1 MKRVVVNMATSRK
14 ERFKL
19 YKAKK
24 RWLIAGLAF
33 AGVAMMSGGQ
43 VSADQVSDAQVEPA
57 KTAVSTQPDPSA
69 ATGAVV
75 TPTSATLTTG
85 ATTTESTDQEA
96 AAKPVSN
103 PVPAVAATTPVAAT
117 TEVSTD
123 KAVTDKPAVQP
134 QATTQA
140 PAQST
145 TAPVADTTQDNGQQA
160 TTDANTA
167 HTWDYATDADVQTT
181 VEARITGAVNSK
193 GEVIA
198 NGGNFTQSDQW
209 NTARV
214 DNGYSVTVTIHN
226 ESGKYKNGDTIRIPI
241 SGEMSS
247 DVAGVAKQ
255 KFDVRET
262 QGTLMNGNVALGTYT
277 IADGYF
283 SIKLTQDLFGE
294 STSDLTISGTSGSA
308 PVARSAIWMNKTGS
322 ATITFGNSSIKG
334 KLEFTVQ
341 PKATNGAS
349 ATQKLN
355 TASDKIGVQSSF
367 QDNNYL
373 GALYSGDAKS
383 AKNDEAGS
391 FNQDIVQIQHIVIEQ
406 GTVRS
411 VSLDRTY
418 TSLYV
423 PMIDENGNIVASA
436 VSAADV
442 TLNIGKEIQ
451 INLDSSIDDVTAME
465 SAIAKS
471 LKNKGVGSY
480 AIVQLKD
487 GSYIVAYNI
496 GNPYTDYS
504 TADVLNN
511 VEFTKFLKD
520 GNNQGLLTDAQLNQ
534 LKTNIALASAG
545 KDSVGI
551 GAIAHIF
558 NVNFA
563 SNDTPNEVTSTL
575 DTYDVNGNNLAN
587 WGDKDVTTTPD
598 KQDYNGQ
605 ARLVV
610 SFLDDKGHVLDPDDS
625 SLAKSGVGYTK
636 TPNDIPGYTFSYVHG
651 VADGVYGPANETTSV
666 IFYYKANPQV
676 VEYNVIDDT
685 DQKNLVSNAVFD
697 EGVTAGELTKTKADL
712 QTIANEFAKQGYVVA
727 SVDDVPTTFNDG
739 TTPQVVNIHLTHRV
753 DTVDPK
759 TPGVPDQP
767 INPEDP
773 NSPKWPNEVTKD
785 KLTKT
790 VNETIH
796 YVYAKGGTAADDKK
810 DAVSFSRT
818 ATVDAVTGKFIA
830 YGEWTADDNDTTFDA
845 VKSPVIAGYTANGD
859 VAAVTGLTADHEDV
873 TATVTYTADTQ
884 HATVTYIDE
893 VTGEHLSVDHIDGDS
908 NTKSNYTTDT
918 KIKDYEKQGYKFA
931 SSNFPDDGL
940 TFDTDDDK
948 SQDYTVKFTHDTT
961 KTDTP
966 QTPGTPIDPKNPNGP
981 KWPDEVTKD
990 KLTKTVN
997 ETIHYV
1003 YAGGAKAADD
1013 KTDKV
1018 SFSRTAT
1025 VDAVTGKFI
1034 AYGEWTADDND
1045 TTFDAVTS
1053 PVIAGYT
1060 ANGDVPAFTGLT
1072 ADHEDIN
1079 ETVTYTA
1086 DDQKVVY
1093 NVIDDTTGETLV
1105 SKKLFDEGVTAGEL
1119 KKTKADLQTIAND
1132 FVKQGYDIVSV
1143 GDVPGVFDNDDKT
1156 DQVVDVHL
1164 KHRVDTVDPKT
1175 PGVPDQP
1182 INPEDPKSPKW
1193 PNEVIKDKLTKTVNE
1208 TIHYVY
1214 AKGGTAA
1221 DDKTDKVSFSRTATV
1236 DAVTGKF
1243 IAYGE
1248 WTADDNDTT
1257 FDAVESP
1264 VIAGYTASGDVPA
1277 FTGLT
1282 ADHEDVT
1289 KTVTYTADEQKVVY
1303 NVIDDTTGK
1312 ELVSKK
1318 LFDEGVTAG
1327 ELKKTKADL
1336 QTIAND
1342 FVKQGYNVVL
1352 VDDVPATFDNDDD
1365 TDQVVNIHLTH
1376 TMKPVTVENQLD
1388 VKVTEI
1394 VHYVYQDGTT
1404 VAPDV
1409 TDTVEFTRTGIID
1422 EATDVV
1428 TYTDWTAVNGDNSFD
1443 TKVSPVITGYVAD
1456 KANVAEVDGLTS
1468 ASKNVEE
1475 TVTYSKLGSYVP
1487 ELPDG
1492 STPSVPYPNDP
1503 TDPSKPG
1510 TDVPVMPHVP
1520 GYTPVGPD
1528 GKPLTPVDPQDPS
1541 KGYNPPAVPSDPT
1554 TDTVI
1559 KYGADKQ
1566 NVVYNV
1572 INDTTGEN
1580 LATNVLFDSGDTDA
1594 ALTKGQADLQA
1605 IADAYIEQGYD
1616 VVSVDTV
1623 PGSFDD
1629 DDTVDQIVN
1638 IHLKNKTATAMVP
1651 NEPIRVVTAMVPNE
1665 PVYATPVVVPNG
1677 PVNVPT
1683 SVVTGD
1689 NTTRVGK
1696 AVTNTPT
1703 KLGAT
1708 SGSSVVITR
1717 ADDNAKAKNSV
1728 ATSNTVSLPDT
1739 AAKGNQDENAL
1750 LVALAVIASLL
1761 TFGFVQKRK

>member
-103 PVPAVAATTPVAAT
+103 PAPAVAATTPVAAT

-308 PVARSAIWMNKTGS
+308 PVASSAIWMNKTGS

-610 SFLDDKGHVLDPDDS
+610 SFLDDKGHVLAPDDS

-810 DAVSFSRT
+810 DA
-818 ATVDAVTGKFIA
+818 
-830 YGEWTADDNDTTFDA
+830 
-845 VKSPVIAGYTANGD
+845 
-859 VAAVTGLTADHEDV
+859 
-873 TATVTYTADTQ
+873 
-884 HATVTYIDE
+884 
-893 VTGEHLSVDHIDGDS
+893 
-908 NTKSNYTTDT
+908 
-918 KIKDYEKQGYKFA
+918 
-931 SSNFPDDGL
+931 
-940 TFDTDDDK
+940 
-948 SQDYTVKFTHDTT
+948 
-961 KTDTP
+961 
-966 QTPGTPIDPKNPNGP
+966 
-981 KWPDEVTKD
+981 
-990 KLTKTVN
+990 
-997 ETIHYV
+997 
-1003 YAGGAKAADD
+1003 
-1013 KTDKV
+1013 V

-1289 KTVTYTADEQKVVY
+1289 KTVTYTADDQKVVY
-1303 NVIDDTTGK
+1303 NVIDDTTG
-1312 ELVSKK
+1312 ETLVSKK

>member
-1 MKRVVVNMATSRK
+1 MDN
-14 ERFKL
+14 KL
-19 YKAKK
+19 
-24 RWLIAGLAF
+24 
-33 AGVAMMSGGQ
+33 
-43 VSADQVSDAQVEPA
+43 
-57 KTAVSTQPDPSA
+57 
-69 ATGAVV
+69 
-75 TPTSATLTTG
+75 
-85 ATTTESTDQEA
+85 
-96 AAKPVSN
+96 
-103 PVPAVAATTPVAAT
+103 
-117 TEVSTD
+117 
-123 KAVTDKPAVQP
+123 
-134 QATTQA
+134 
-140 PAQST
+140 
-145 TAPVADTTQDNGQQA
+145 QA
-160 TTDANTA
+160 TTDTNTA
-167 HTWDYATDADVQTT
+167 RTWDYATDADVQTT
-181 VEARITGAVNSK
+181 VEAEITGAVNAN

-209 NTARV
+209 STARV

-283 SIKLTQDLFGE
+283 SIKLTQDLFG
-294 STSDLTISGTSGSA
+294 TSISGLTISGTSGSA
-308 PVARSAIWMNKTGS
+308 PVASSAIWMNKKGS
-322 ATITFGNSSIKG
+322 ATITFGNAAIKG

-373 GALYSGDAKS
+373 GALYSGDTKS
-383 AKNDEAGS
+383 AKNDETGS

-406 GTVRS
+406 GTARS

-423 PMIDENGNIVASA
+423 PMTDKNGNIVASA

-451 INLDSSIDDVTAME
+451 INLDANIDGLTAME
-465 SAIAKS
+465 SAVAKS

-520 GNNQGLLTDAQLNQ
+520 GNNQGLLTDSQLNQ

-610 SFLDDKGHVLDPDDS
+610 SFLDDKGHVLAPDDS

-651 VADGVYGPANETTSV
+651 VTTGVYGPANETTSV
-666 IFYYKANPQV
+666 IFYYKADPQA

-685 DQKNLVSNAVFD
+685 DHKNLVSNALFE
-697 EGVTAGELTKTKADL
+697 EGVTAGKLTKTKADL
-712 QTIANEFAKQGYVVA
+712 QTIANEFAKQGYKIV
-727 SVDDVPTTFNDG
+727 SVGDVPGVFDNDDK
-739 TTPQVVNIHLTHRV
+739 TDQAVDIHLTHRV

-796 YVYAKGGTAADDKK
+796 YVYAKGGTAA
-810 DAVSFSRT
+810 T
-818 ATVDAVTGKFIA
+818 
-830 YGEWTADDNDTTFDA
+830 
-845 VKSPVIAGYTANGD
+845 
-859 VAAVTGLTADHEDV
+859 
-873 TATVTYTADTQ
+873 
-884 HATVTYIDE
+884 
-893 VTGEHLSVDHIDGDS
+893 
-908 NTKSNYTTDT
+908 
-918 KIKDYEKQGYKFA
+918 
-931 SSNFPDDGL
+931 
-940 TFDTDDDK
+940 
-948 SQDYTVKFTHDTT
+948 
-961 KTDTP
+961 
-966 QTPGTPIDPKNPNGP
+966 
-981 KWPDEVTKD
+981 
-990 KLTKTVN
+990 
-997 ETIHYV
+997 
-1003 YAGGAKAADD
+1003 D

-1034 AYGEWTADDND
+1034 AYGEWTAKDND
-1045 TTFDAVTS
+1045 TTFDAKES
-1053 PVIAGYT
+1053 PKIKGYT
-1060 ANGDVPAFTGLT
+1060 PKQARVPAVTGLT
-1072 ADHEDIN
+1072 ANHDNVEV
-1079 ETVTYTA
+1079 TVIYNA

-1093 NVIDDTTGETLV
+1093 NVIDDTNSKNLV

-1132 FVKQGYDIVSV
+1132 FVKRGY
-1143 GDVPGVFDNDDKT
+1143 N
-1156 DQVVDVHL
+1156 
-1164 KHRVDTVDPKT
+1164 
-1175 PGVPDQP
+1175 
-1182 INPEDPKSPKW
+1182 
-1193 PNEVIKDKLTKTVNE
+1193 
-1208 TIHYVY
+1208 
-1214 AKGGTAA
+1214 
-1221 DDKTDKVSFSRTATV
+1221 
-1236 DAVTGKF
+1236 
-1243 IAYGE
+1243 
-1248 WTADDNDTT
+1248 
-1257 FDAVESP
+1257 
-1264 VIAGYTASGDVPA
+1264 
-1277 FTGLT
+1277 
-1282 ADHEDVT
+1282 
-1289 KTVTYTADEQKVVY
+1289 
-1303 NVIDDTTGK
+1303 
-1312 ELVSKK
+1312 LVS
-1318 LFDEGVTAG
+1318 L
-1327 ELKKTKADL
+1327 
-1336 QTIAND
+1336 
-1342 FVKQGYNVVL
+1342 
-1352 VDDVPATFDNDDD
+1352 DDVPATFDNDDD

-1376 TMKPVTVENQLD
+1376 TMKPVTDENRLD

-1394 VHYVYQDGTT
+1394 VHYVYKDGTT
-1404 VAPDV
+1404 AAPDV

-1456 KANVAEVDGLTS
+1456 NANVAEVDGLTS

-1528 GKPLTPVDPQDPS
+1528 GKPLTPVDPQAPS

-1594 ALTKGQADLQA
+1594 ALTKGHADLQA

-1651 NEPIRVVTAMVPNE
+1651 NEPIRVATAMVPNE
-1665 PVYATPVVVPNG
+1665 PMYATPVVVPNG

-1683 SVVTGD
+1683 SAVTGD

-1728 ATSNTVSLPDT
+1728 ATSNAVSLPDT

>member
-75 TPTSATLTTG
+75 TPTSATLTTTD
-85 ATTTESTDQEA
+85 ATTTENADQEA
-96 AAKPVSN
+96 AAKPVSTPAATT
-103 PVPAVAATTPVAAT
+103 PVATTTPVAAT

-160 TTDANTA
+160 TTDTNTA
-167 HTWDYATDADVQTT
+167 RTWDYATDADVQTT
-181 VEARITGAVNSK
+181 VEAEITGAVNAN

-209 NTARV
+209 STARV

-283 SIKLTQDLFGE
+283 SIKLTQDLFG
-294 STSDLTISGTSGSA
+294 TSISGLTISGTSGSA
-308 PVARSAIWMNKTGS
+308 PVASSAIWMNKKGS
-322 ATITFGNSSIKG
+322 ATITFGNAAIKG

-373 GALYSGDAKS
+373 GALYSGDTKS
-383 AKNDEAGS
+383 AKNDETGS

-423 PMIDENGNIVASA
+423 PMTDKNGNIVASA

-451 INLDSSIDDVTAME
+451 INLDANIDGLTAME
-465 SAIAKS
+465 SAVAKS

-520 GNNQGLLTDAQLNQ
+520 GNNQGLLTDSQLNQ

-610 SFLDDKGHVLDPDDS
+610 SFLDDKGHVLAPDDS

-651 VADGVYGPANETTSV
+651 VTTGVYGPANETTSV
-666 IFYYKANPQV
+666 IFYYKADPQA

-685 DQKNLVSNAVFD
+685 DHKNLVSNALFE
-697 EGVTAGELTKTKADL
+697 EGVTAGKLTKTKADL
-712 QTIANEFAKQGYVVA
+712 QTIANDFVKQGYKIV
-727 SVDDVPTTFNDG
+727 SVGDVPGVFDNDDK
-739 TTPQVVNIHLTHRV
+739 TDQAVDIHLTHRV

-810 DAVSFSRT
+810 DTVSFSRT

-830 YGEWTADDNDTTFDA
+830 YGEWTADDNDTTFGA
-845 VKSPVIAGYTANGD
+845 VKSPVIAGYTASGD
-859 VAAVTGLTADHEDV
+859 VAAVTGLTADSKD
-873 TATVTYTADTQ
+873 DT
-884 HATVTYIDE
+884 
-893 VTGEHLSVDHIDGDS
+893 
-908 NTKSNYTTDT
+908 
-918 KIKDYEKQGYKFA
+918 
-931 SSNFPDDGL
+931 
-940 TFDTDDDK
+940 
-948 SQDYTVKFTHDTT
+948 
-961 KTDTP
+961 
-966 QTPGTPIDPKNPNGP
+966 
-981 KWPDEVTKD
+981 
-990 KLTKTVN
+990 
-997 ETIHYV
+997 
-1003 YAGGAKAADD
+1003 
-1013 KTDKV
+1013 
-1018 SFSRTAT
+1018 
-1025 VDAVTGKFI
+1025 
-1034 AYGEWTADDND
+1034 
-1045 TTFDAVTS
+1045 
-1053 PVIAGYT
+1053 
-1060 ANGDVPAFTGLT
+1060 
-1072 ADHEDIN
+1072 

-1105 SKKLFDEGVTAGEL
+1105 SKKLFDEGVTADEL

-1132 FVKQGYDIVSV
+1132 FVKQGYKIVSV

-1156 DQVVDVHL
+1156 DQAVDIHL
-1164 KHRVDTVDPKT
+1164 THRVDTVDPKT

-1182 INPEDPKSPKW
+1182 INPEDPNSPKW
-1193 PNEVIKDKLTKTVNE
+1193 PNEVTKDKLTKTVNE

-1221 DDKTDKVSFSRTATV
+1221 TDKTDKVSFSRTATV

-1248 WTADDNDTT
+1248 WTAKDNDTT
-1257 FDAVESP
+1257 FDAKESP
-1264 VIAGYTASGDVPA
+1264 KIKGYTPKQASVPA
-1277 FTGLT
+1277 VTGLT
-1282 ADHEDVT
+1282 ANHDNVEVT
-1289 KTVTYTADEQKVVY
+1289 VIYNADDQKVVY
-1303 NVIDDTTGK
+1303 NVIDDTNSK
-1312 ELVSKK
+1312 NLVSKK

-1342 FVKQGYNVVL
+1342 FVKRGYNLVS

-1376 TMKPVTVENQLD
+1376 TMKPVTDENRLD

-1394 VHYVYQDGTT
+1394 VHYVYKDGTT
-1404 VAPDV
+1404 AAPDV

-1456 KANVAEVDGLTS
+1456 NANVAEVDGLTS

-1528 GKPLTPVDPQDPS
+1528 GKPLTPVDPQAPS

-1594 ALTKGQADLQA
+1594 ALTKGHADLQA

-1651 NEPIRVVTAMVPNE
+1651 NEPIRVATAMVPNE
-1665 PVYATPVVVPNG
+1665 PMYATPVVVPNG

-1683 SVVTGD
+1683 SAVTGD

>member
-43 VSADQVSDAQVEPA
+43 ASADQVSDAQVESA

-75 TPTSATLTTG
+75 TPTSATLTTD

-96 AAKPVSN
+96 SAKPVSN
-103 PVPAVAATTPVAAT
+103 PVPATTTTTPVAAT

-140 PAQST
+140 AAQST

-160 TTDANTA
+160 TNDANTA
-167 HTWDYATDADVQTT
+167 HTWDYATDADVQSTVDTT
-181 VEARITGAVNSK
+181 INGVVNSN

-209 NTARV
+209 STARV

-226 ESGKYKNGDTIRIPI
+226 ESGKYRNGDTIRIPI

-294 STSDLTISGTSGSA
+294 STSELTISGTSGSA
-308 PVARSAIWMNKTGS
+308 PVASSAIWMNKKGF
-322 ATITFGNSSIKG
+322 ATITFGNAAIKG
-334 KLEFTVQ
+334 TLEFTVQ
-341 PKATNGAS
+341 PKATNGTS

-373 GALYSGDAKS
+373 GALYSGDKKS
-383 AKNDEAGS
+383 AKNDEEGS
-391 FNQDIVQIQHIVIEQ
+391 FNQDIVQIQHVVIKQ

-411 VSLDRTY
+411 VSLDHTY

-423 PMIDENGNIVASA
+423 PMIDENGNVVASA

-451 INLDSSIDDVTAME
+451 INLDANDDDVTAME

-480 AIVQLKD
+480 AIVQRKD

-496 GNPYTDYS
+496 GNPYKDYS
-504 TADVLNN
+504 ATNVLNN

-520 GNNQGLLTDAQLNQ
+520 GNNQGLLTDTQLNQ

-545 KDSVGI
+545 KNSVGI

-563 SNDTPNEVTSTL
+563 SNNTLNEVISTL

-610 SFLDDKGHVLDPDDS
+610 SYLDDKDHALAPDDS
-625 SLAKSGVGYTK
+625 SLAKSGTDYTTK
-636 TPNDIPGYTFSYVHG
+636 PENIPGYTLSYVHG
-651 VADGVYGPANETTSV
+651 VTAGKYGPANETTSV
-666 IFYYKANPQV
+666 IYYYKANPQAV
-676 VEYNVIDDT
+676 KYNVIDDT
-685 DQKNLVSNAVFD
+685 DHKNLVSNALFE
-697 EGVTAGELTKTKADL
+697 EGVTAGKLTKTKADL
-712 QTIANEFAKQGYVVA
+712 QTIANEFAKQGYKIV
-727 SVDDVPTTFNDG
+727 SVGDVPGVFDNDDK
-739 TTPQVVNIHLTHRV
+739 TDQAVDIHLTHRV

-810 DAVSFSRT
+810 DTVSFSRT
-818 ATVDAVTGKFIA
+818 ATVDAVTGDFIA

-845 VKSPVIAGYTANGD
+845 VKSPVIVGYTASGD
-859 VAAVTGLTADHEDV
+859 VAAVTGLTADSKD
-873 TATVTYTADTQ
+873 DT
-884 HATVTYIDE
+884 
-893 VTGEHLSVDHIDGDS
+893 
-908 NTKSNYTTDT
+908 
-918 KIKDYEKQGYKFA
+918 
-931 SSNFPDDGL
+931 
-940 TFDTDDDK
+940 
-948 SQDYTVKFTHDTT
+948 
-961 KTDTP
+961 
-966 QTPGTPIDPKNPNGP
+966 
-981 KWPDEVTKD
+981 
-990 KLTKTVN
+990 
-997 ETIHYV
+997 
-1003 YAGGAKAADD
+1003 
-1013 KTDKV
+1013 
-1018 SFSRTAT
+1018 
-1025 VDAVTGKFI
+1025 
-1034 AYGEWTADDND
+1034 
-1045 TTFDAVTS
+1045 
-1053 PVIAGYT
+1053 
-1060 ANGDVPAFTGLT
+1060 
-1072 ADHEDIN
+1072 

-1132 FVKQGYDIVSV
+1132 FVKQGY
-1143 GDVPGVFDNDDKT
+1143 N
-1156 DQVVDVHL
+1156 
-1164 KHRVDTVDPKT
+1164 
-1175 PGVPDQP
+1175 
-1182 INPEDPKSPKW
+1182 
-1193 PNEVIKDKLTKTVNE
+1193 
-1208 TIHYVY
+1208 
-1214 AKGGTAA
+1214 
-1221 DDKTDKVSFSRTATV
+1221 
-1236 DAVTGKF
+1236 
-1243 IAYGE
+1243 
-1248 WTADDNDTT
+1248 
-1257 FDAVESP
+1257 
-1264 VIAGYTASGDVPA
+1264 
-1277 FTGLT
+1277 
-1282 ADHEDVT
+1282 
-1289 KTVTYTADEQKVVY
+1289 
-1303 NVIDDTTGK
+1303 
-1312 ELVSKK
+1312 LVS
-1318 LFDEGVTAG
+1318 
-1327 ELKKTKADL
+1327 
-1336 QTIAND
+1336 
-1342 FVKQGYNVVL
+1342 

-1365 TDQVVNIHLTH
+1365 TDQVVDIHLTH
-1376 TMKPVTVENQLD
+1376 TMKPVTDENQLD

-1394 VHYVYQDGTT
+1394 VHYVYKDGTT
-1404 VAPDV
+1404 AAPDV

-1443 TKVSPVITGYVAD
+1443 TKVSPVITGYIANE
-1456 KANVAEVDGLTS
+1456 ANVAEVDGLTS

-1510 TDVPVMPHVP
+1510 TDVPAMPHVP

-1580 LATNVLFDSGDTDA
+1580 LVTNAVFDSGDTDA

-1616 VVSVDTV
+1616 VVSVDAV

-1651 NEPIRVVTAMVPNE
+1651 NEPMRVATAMVPNE
-1665 PVYATPVVVPNG
+1665 PVYPTPVAVPNG

-1689 NTTRVGK
+1689 NTSRVGK
-1696 AVTNTPT
+1696 PMTNTPT

-1708 SGSSVVITR
+1708 SGSAVVITR
-1717 ADDNAKAKNSV
+1717 ADANAKAKNSV

>member
-1 MKRVVVNMATSRK
+1 M
-14 ERFKL
+14 
-19 YKAKK
+19 Y
-24 RWLIAGLAF
+24 
-33 AGVAMMSGGQ
+33 
-43 VSADQVSDAQVEPA
+43 
-57 KTAVSTQPDPSA
+57 
-69 ATGAVV
+69 
-75 TPTSATLTTG
+75 
-85 ATTTESTDQEA
+85 
-96 AAKPVSN
+96 
-103 PVPAVAATTPVAAT
+103 
-117 TEVSTD
+117 
-123 KAVTDKPAVQP
+123 
-134 QATTQA
+134 
-140 PAQST
+140 
-145 TAPVADTTQDNGQQA
+145 
-160 TTDANTA
+160 
-167 HTWDYATDADVQTT
+167 
-181 VEARITGAVNSK
+181 
-193 GEVIA
+193 
-198 NGGNFTQSDQW
+198 
-209 NTARV
+209 
-214 DNGYSVTVTIHN
+214 
-226 ESGKYKNGDTIRIPI
+226 
-241 SGEMSS
+241 S

-294 STSDLTISGTSGSA
+294 STSELTISGTSGSA
-308 PVARSAIWMNKTGS
+308 PVASSAIWMNKKGF
-322 ATITFGNSSIKG
+322 ATITFGNAAIKG
-334 KLEFTVQ
+334 TLEFTVQ
-341 PKATNGAS
+341 TKATNGAS

-373 GALYSGDAKS
+373 GALYSGDTKS

-391 FNQDIVQIQHIVIEQ
+391 FNQDIVQIQHIVIKQ

-418 TSLYV
+418 TSLYA
-423 PMIDENGNIVASA
+423 PMTDKNGNIVASA
-436 VSAADV
+436 VSAADA

-451 INLDSSIDDVTAME
+451 VNLDANDDDVAAME

-480 AIVQLKD
+480 TIVQLKD

-496 GNPYTDYS
+496 GNPYKDYS
-504 TADVLNN
+504 ASDVLNN
-511 VEFTKFLKD
+511 VEFTKYLKD
-520 GNNQGLLTDAQLNQ
+520 SNNQGLLTDTQLNQ

-545 KDSVGI
+545 KNSVGI

-598 KQDYNGQ
+598 KQDYKGQ

-610 SFLDDKGHVLDPDDS
+610 SFLDDKDHALAPDDS

-636 TPNDIPGYTFSYVHG
+636 TPKDIPSYTFSYVHG
-651 VADGVYGPANETTSV
+651 VTAGVYGPANETTSV
-666 IFYYKANPQV
+666 IFYYKANPQAV
-676 VEYNVIDDT
+676 KYNVIDDT
-685 DQKNLVSNAVFD
+685 DHKNLVSNALFE
-697 EGVTAGELTKTKADL
+697 EGVTAGKLTKTKADL
-712 QTIANEFAKQGYVVA
+712 QTIANEFAKQGYKIV
-727 SVDDVPTTFNDG
+727 SVGDVPGVFDNDDK
-739 TTPQVVNIHLTHRV
+739 TDQVVDVHLTHRV

-773 NSPKWPNEVTKD
+773 NGPKWPKGVESKD
-785 KLTKT
+785 LNKT
-790 VNETIH
+790 VNETVN
-796 YVYAKGGTAADDKK
+796 YVYADGTKAANSVK
-810 DAVSFSRT
+810 DEVSFSRT
-818 ATVDAVTGKFIA
+818 ATVDDVTGAVT
-830 YGEWTADDNDTTFDA
+830 YGDWTAKDNDTTFDA
-845 VKSPVIAGYTANGD
+845 KESPKIAGYTPEHAS
-859 VAAVTGLTADHEDV
+859 VPAVTGLTANTGNVE
-873 TATVTYTADTQ
+873 ATV
-884 HATVTYIDE
+884 I
-893 VTGEHLSVDHIDGDS
+893 
-908 NTKSNYTTDT
+908 
-918 KIKDYEKQGYKFA
+918 YE
-931 SSNFPDDGL
+931 
-940 TFDTDDDK
+940 
-948 SQDYTVKFTHDTT
+948 
-961 KTDTP
+961 
-966 QTPGTPIDPKNPNGP
+966 
-981 KWPDEVTKD
+981 
-990 KLTKTVN
+990 
-997 ETIHYV
+997 
-1003 YAGGAKAADD
+1003 
-1013 KTDKV
+1013 
-1018 SFSRTAT
+1018 
-1025 VDAVTGKFI
+1025 
-1034 AYGEWTADDND
+1034 
-1045 TTFDAVTS
+1045 
-1053 PVIAGYT
+1053 
-1060 ANGDVPAFTGLT
+1060 
-1072 ADHEDIN
+1072 
-1079 ETVTYTA
+1079 A

-1093 NVIDDTTGETLV
+1093 NVIDDTNSKNLV
-1105 SKKLFDEGVTAGEL
+1105 TNELFDEGVTAGEL
-1119 KKTKADLQTIAND
+1119 TKTKADLQTIAND
-1132 FVKQGYDIVSV
+1132 FE
-1143 GDVPGVFDNDDKT
+1143 N
-1156 DQVVDVHL
+1156 
-1164 KHRVDTVDPKT
+1164 
-1175 PGVPDQP
+1175 
-1182 INPEDPKSPKW
+1182 
-1193 PNEVIKDKLTKTVNE
+1193 
-1208 TIHYVY
+1208 
-1214 AKGGTAA
+1214 
-1221 DDKTDKVSFSRTATV
+1221 
-1236 DAVTGKF
+1236 
-1243 IAYGE
+1243 
-1248 WTADDNDTT
+1248 
-1257 FDAVESP
+1257 
-1264 VIAGYTASGDVPA
+1264 
-1277 FTGLT
+1277 
-1282 ADHEDVT
+1282 
-1289 KTVTYTADEQKVVY
+1289 
-1303 NVIDDTTGK
+1303 
-1312 ELVSKK
+1312 
-1318 LFDEGVTAG
+1318 
-1327 ELKKTKADL
+1327 
-1336 QTIAND
+1336 
-1342 FVKQGYNVVL
+1342 QGYNVVS
-1352 VDDVPATFDNDDD
+1352 VDNVPATFDNDDD

-1394 VHYVYQDGTT
+1394 VHYVYKDGTT

-1409 TDTVEFTRTGIID
+1409 TDTVEFTRTGTID
-1422 EATDVV
+1422 EATGVV
-1428 TYTDWTAVNGDNSFD
+1428 TYTDWTAANDDNSFD
-1443 TKVSPVITGYVAD
+1443 AKVSPVITGYIAD
-1456 KANVAEVDGLTS
+1456 KVNVAEVDGLTS

-1510 TDVPVMPHVP
+1510 TDVLAMPHVP

-1605 IADAYIEQGYD
+1605 IADAYIELGYD

-1651 NEPIRVVTAMVPNE
+1651 NEPMRVATAMVPNE

-1689 NTTRVGK
+1689 NITRVGK

-1717 ADDNAKAKNSV
+1717 ADDNAKNSV

>member
-103 PVPAVAATTPVAAT
+103 PAPAVAATTPVAAT

-308 PVARSAIWMNKTGS
+308 PVASSAIWMNKTGS

-610 SFLDDKGHVLDPDDS
+610 SFLDDKGHVLAPDDS

-893 VTGEHLSVDHIDGDS
+893 VTGEQLSVDQIDGDS
-908 NTKSNYTTDT
+908 NTKSNYTTDA
-918 KIKDYEKQGYKFA
+918 KIADYEKQGYKFA

-1045 TTFDAVTS
+1045 TTFDAV
-1053 PVIAGYT
+1053 
-1060 ANGDVPAFTGLT
+1060 
-1072 ADHEDIN
+1072 
-1079 ETVTYTA
+1079 
-1086 DDQKVVY
+1086 
-1093 NVIDDTTGETLV
+1093 
-1105 SKKLFDEGVTAGEL
+1105 
-1119 KKTKADLQTIAND
+1119 
-1132 FVKQGYDIVSV
+1132 
-1143 GDVPGVFDNDDKT
+1143 
-1156 DQVVDVHL
+1156 
-1164 KHRVDTVDPKT
+1164 
-1175 PGVPDQP
+1175 
-1182 INPEDPKSPKW
+1182 
-1193 PNEVIKDKLTKTVNE
+1193 
-1208 TIHYVY
+1208 
-1214 AKGGTAA
+1214 
-1221 DDKTDKVSFSRTATV
+1221 
-1236 DAVTGKF
+1236 
-1243 IAYGE
+1243 
-1248 WTADDNDTT
+1248 
-1257 FDAVESP
+1257 ESP

-1289 KTVTYTADEQKVVY
+1289 KTVTYTADDQKVVY

>member
-1 MKRVVVNMATSRK
+1 MATSRK
-14 ERFKL
+14 ERFKI

-43 VSADQVSDAQVEPA
+43 VSADQMSDAQVEPA
-57 KTAVSTQPDPSA
+57 KTAVSAQLDPSA

-75 TPTSATLTTG
+75 TPTSATLTTD

-96 AAKPVSN
+96 AAKPVST
-103 PVPAVAATTPVAAT
+103 PAPATTTTTPVAAT

-167 HTWDYATDADVQTT
+167 HTWDYATDADVQST
-181 VEARITGAVNSK
+181 VDTRINGVVNSN

-209 NTARV
+209 STARV

-294 STSDLTISGTSGSA
+294 STSELTISGTSGSA
-308 PVARSAIWMNKTGS
+308 PVASSAIWMNKKGF
-322 ATITFGNSSIKG
+322 ATITFGNAAIKG
-334 KLEFTVQ
+334 TLEFTVQ

-373 GALYSGDAKS
+373 GALYSGDTKN
-383 AKNDEAGS
+383 AKNDETGS

-423 PMIDENGNIVASA
+423 PMTDKNGNIVASA

-451 INLDSSIDDVTAME
+451 INLDPSIDDVTAME
-465 SAIAKS
+465 SAVAKS

-480 AIVQLKD
+480 AIVQRKD

-496 GNPYTDYS
+496 GNPYKDYS
-504 TADVLNN
+504 ATDVLNN

-545 KDSVGI
+545 KNSVGI

-575 DTYDVNGNNLAN
+575 DTNDVNGNNLAN

-598 KQDYNGQ
+598 KQNYNGQ

-610 SFLDDKGHVLDPDDS
+610 SYLDDKDHALAPDKT
-625 SLAKSGVGYTK
+625 SLAPSGLGYTE

-651 VADGVYGPANETTSV
+651 VTAGVYGPANETTSV
-666 IFYYKANPQV
+666 IFYYKANTQHATV
-676 VEYNVIDDT
+676 TYIDEVTGKELSVDEISGDSNTKSIYTTDT
-685 DQKNLVSNAVFD
+685 KIKDY
-697 EGVTAGELTKTKADL
+697 E
-712 QTIANEFAKQGYVVA
+712 KQGYKFA
-727 SVDDVPTTFNDG
+727 SSNFPDDGFTFDTDDDKSQDYTVKFTHDTTKTD
-739 TTPQVVNIHLTHRV
+739 TPQ
-753 DTVDPK
+753 
-759 TPGVPDQP
+759 TPGTP
-767 INPEDP
+767 IDPENPKG
-773 NSPKWPNEVTKD
+773 PKWPNEVTKD

-796 YVYAKGGTAADDKK
+796 YVYAGGAKAADDKT
-810 DAVSFSRT
+810 DTVSFSRT

-845 VKSPVIAGYTANGD
+845 VKSPVIAGYT
-859 VAAVTGLTADHEDV
+859 
-873 TATVTYTADTQ
+873 
-884 HATVTYIDE
+884 
-893 VTGEHLSVDHIDGDS
+893 
-908 NTKSNYTTDT
+908 
-918 KIKDYEKQGYKFA
+918 
-931 SSNFPDDGL
+931 
-940 TFDTDDDK
+940 
-948 SQDYTVKFTHDTT
+948 
-961 KTDTP
+961 
-966 QTPGTPIDPKNPNGP
+966 
-981 KWPDEVTKD
+981 
-990 KLTKTVN
+990 
-997 ETIHYV
+997 
-1003 YAGGAKAADD
+1003 
-1013 KTDKV
+1013 V
-1018 SFSRTAT
+1018 S
-1025 VDAVTGKFI
+1025 
-1034 AYGEWTADDND
+1034 
-1045 TTFDAVTS
+1045 
-1053 PVIAGYT
+1053 
-1060 ANGDVPAFTGLT
+1060 GDVPAFTGLT
-1072 ADHEDIN
+1072 ADHEDVT

-1093 NVIDDTTGETLV
+1093 NVIDDTNNKQLV
-1105 SKKLFDEGVTAGEL
+1105 TNKLFDEGVTAGEL

-1132 FVKQGYDIVSV
+1132 FVKQGYKIVSV
-1143 GDVPGVFDNDDKT
+1143 GDVPGV
-1156 DQVVDVHL
+1156 
-1164 KHRVDTVDPKT
+1164 
-1175 PGVPDQP
+1175 
-1182 INPEDPKSPKW
+1182 
-1193 PNEVIKDKLTKTVNE
+1193 
-1208 TIHYVY
+1208 
-1214 AKGGTAA
+1214 
-1221 DDKTDKVSFSRTATV
+1221 
-1236 DAVTGKF
+1236 
-1243 IAYGE
+1243 
-1248 WTADDNDTT
+1248 
-1257 FDAVESP
+1257 
-1264 VIAGYTASGDVPA
+1264 
-1277 FTGLT
+1277 
-1282 ADHEDVT
+1282 
-1289 KTVTYTADEQKVVY
+1289 
-1303 NVIDDTTGK
+1303 
-1312 ELVSKK
+1312 
-1318 LFDEGVTAG
+1318 
-1327 ELKKTKADL
+1327 
-1336 QTIAND
+1336 
-1342 FVKQGYNVVL
+1342 
-1352 VDDVPATFDNDDD
+1352 FDNDDD

-1376 TMKPVTVENQLD
+1376 TMKPVTDENQLD

-1394 VHYVYQDGTT
+1394 VHYVYKDGTT
-1404 VAPDV
+1404 AAPDV

-1422 EATDVV
+1422 EATDIV

-1443 TKVSPVITGYVAD
+1443 TKVSPVITGYIANE
-1456 KANVAEVDGLTS
+1456 ANVAEVDGLTS

-1510 TDVPVMPHVP
+1510 TDVPAMPHVP

-1580 LATNVLFDSGDTDA
+1580 LVTNAVFDSGDTDA

-1616 VVSVDTV
+1616 VVSVDAV

-1651 NEPIRVVTAMVPNE
+1651 NEPMRVATAMVPNE
-1665 PVYATPVVVPNG
+1665 PVYPTPVAVPNG

-1696 AVTNTPT
+1696 PMTNTPT

-1717 ADDNAKAKNSV
+1717 ADANAKAKNSV
-1728 ATSNTVSLPDT
+1728 ANSNTVSLPDT

>member
-1 MKRVVVNMATSRK
+1 MT
-14 ERFKL
+14 
-19 YKAKK
+19 Y
-24 RWLIAGLAF
+24 
-33 AGVAMMSGGQ
+33 
-43 VSADQVSDAQVEPA
+43 
-57 KTAVSTQPDPSA
+57 T
-69 ATGAVV
+69 
-75 TPTSATLTTG
+75 
-85 ATTTESTDQEA
+85 
-96 AAKPVSN
+96 
-103 PVPAVAATTPVAAT
+103 
-117 TEVSTD
+117 
-123 KAVTDKPAVQP
+123 
-134 QATTQA
+134 
-140 PAQST
+140 
-145 TAPVADTTQDNGQQA
+145 ADTQHATVTYIDEVTGEQLSVDQIDGDSNTKSNY
-160 TTDANTA
+160 TTDA
-167 HTWDYATDADVQTT
+167 
-181 VEARITGAVNSK
+181 K
-193 GEVIA
+193 
-198 NGGNFTQSDQW
+198 
-209 NTARV
+209 
-214 DNGYSVTVTIHN
+214 
-226 ESGKYKNGDTIRIPI
+226 
-241 SGEMSS
+241 
-247 DVAGVAKQ
+247 
-255 KFDVRET
+255 
-262 QGTLMNGNVALGTYT
+262 
-277 IADGYF
+277 IADY
-283 SIKLTQDLFGE
+283 E
-294 STSDLTISGTSGSA
+294 
-308 PVARSAIWMNKTGS
+308 
-322 ATITFGNSSIKG
+322 
-334 KLEFTVQ
+334 
-341 PKATNGAS
+341 
-349 ATQKLN
+349 
-355 TASDKIGVQSSF
+355 
-367 QDNNYL
+367 
-373 GALYSGDAKS
+373 
-383 AKNDEAGS
+383 
-391 FNQDIVQIQHIVIEQ
+391 
-406 GTVRS
+406 
-411 VSLDRTY
+411 
-418 TSLYV
+418 
-423 PMIDENGNIVASA
+423 
-436 VSAADV
+436 
-442 TLNIGKEIQ
+442 
-451 INLDSSIDDVTAME
+451 
-465 SAIAKS
+465 
-471 LKNKGVGSY
+471 
-480 AIVQLKD
+480 
-487 GSYIVAYNI
+487 
-496 GNPYTDYS
+496 
-504 TADVLNN
+504 
-511 VEFTKFLKD
+511 
-520 GNNQGLLTDAQLNQ
+520 
-534 LKTNIALASAG
+534 
-545 KDSVGI
+545 
-551 GAIAHIF
+551 
-558 NVNFA
+558 
-563 SNDTPNEVTSTL
+563 
-575 DTYDVNGNNLAN
+575 
-587 WGDKDVTTTPD
+587 
-598 KQDYNGQ
+598 
-605 ARLVV
+605 
-610 SFLDDKGHVLDPDDS
+610 
-625 SLAKSGVGYTK
+625 
-636 TPNDIPGYTFSYVHG
+636 
-651 VADGVYGPANETTSV
+651 
-666 IFYYKANPQV
+666 
-676 VEYNVIDDT
+676 
-685 DQKNLVSNAVFD
+685 
-697 EGVTAGELTKTKADL
+697 
-712 QTIANEFAKQGYVVA
+712 KQGYKFA
-727 SVDDVPTTFNDG
+727 SSNFPDDGLTFDTDDDKSQDYTVKFTHDTTKTD
-739 TTPQVVNIHLTHRV
+739 TPQTPGTPI
-753 DTVDPK
+753 DPK
-759 TPGVPDQP
+759 
-767 INPEDP
+767 NP
-773 NSPKWPNEVTKD
+773 NGPKWPDEVTKD
-785 KLTKT
+785 KLTKA

-796 YVYAKGGTAADDKK
+796 YVYAGGAKAADDKTDK
-810 DAVSFSRT
+810 VSFSRT

-990 KLTKTVN
+990 KLTKAVN

-1289 KTVTYTADEQKVVY
+1289 KTVTYTADDQKVVY

-1468 ASKNVEE
+1468 ASKNVEK